1 MNVAVLIGIR
11 TGKVG
16 EANKAPSV
24 TWHSIGMKFSP
35 YKQCLLFLL
44 PPTPIEQ
51 VPTHISFLIV

>member
-16 EANKAPSV
+16 EVNKAPSV
-24 TWHSIGMKFSP
+24 TCHSIGMKFSP
-35 YKQCLLFLL
+35 YKQCLLFLF
-44 PPTPIEQ
+44 PPIEQ